1 MRHID
6 NHSDAIHLSNHLL
19 AKSRQPTVLL
29 LITTAGQQAL
39 IVIGELHNH
48 QPKPAHHFYQPN
60 FIFNGR
66 AVLGAKNNAHTPLCF
81 GLCEISGLVHGANEV
96 WIALKTLI
104 PLSQSSERFAGIFVV
119 RNGDMNRIKPA
130 LTHLLED
137 FSRPG

>member
-6 NHSDAIHLSNHLL
+6 NHPHTIHLSDHLPTE
-19 AKSRQPTVLL
+19 ARQATVFFLV
-29 LITTAGQQAL
+29 TTAGQQTL
-39 IVIGELHNH
+39 IVISQLHNH
-48 QPKPAHHFYQPN
+48 QPQPAHHFYQPN

-104 PLSQSSERFAGIFVV
+104 PLSQSSERFTRIFMIC
-119 RNGDMNRIKPA
+119 NGDMNRIEPA